1 VKLIVGLGN
10 PGKKYERT
18 RHNVGFFVVDRLAQ
32 RNGLKLTERLGD
44 ALIADWRIDDER
56 IVLVKPQTFMNRSG
70 TAVRDLLYEF
80 HGSAEDL
87 IVVYDD
93 LDLPLG
99 RIRLRAQ
106 GSAGGH
112 RGMLSILEHL
122 TGAGFFRVRVGIGR
136 PPEGVDPADFVLS
149 QFNDQESSDV
159 ERAVERAAQ
168 AVESLLQDGPI
179 HAMELYNRAPQEP
192 L

>member
-1 VKLIVGLGN
+1 MKLIVGLGN

-44 ALIADWRIDDER
+44 ALIADWGIDGER

-80 HGSAEDL
+80 HCSAEDL

-112 RGMLSILEHL
+112 RGILSILEHL
-122 TGAGFFRVRVGIGR
+122 TGVEFFRVRVGIGR

-149 QFNDQESSDV
+149 QFNDQESSDL
-159 ERAVERAAQ
+159 ESAVERAAD
-168 AVESLLQDGPI
+168 AVRSLLQDGPR
-179 HAMELYNRAPQEP
+179 HAMELYNRAP
-192 L
+192 

>member
-10 PGKKYERT
+10 PGTKYERT
-18 RHNVGFFVVDRLAQ
+18 RHNVGFFVLDRLAQ
-32 RNGLKLTERLGD
+32 RHGLKLKERVGD
-44 ALIADWRIDDER
+44 ALITHWRIDDER
-56 IVLVKPQTFMNRSG
+56 IVLGKPQAFMNRSG
-70 TAVRDLLYEF
+70 MVVRDLLYEF
-80 HGSAEDL
+80 HGNAEDL

-168 AVESLLQDGPI
+168 AVESLLHDGPI
-179 HAMELYNRAPQEP
+179 HAMELYNRAP
-192 L
+192 

>member
-1 VKLIVGLGN
+1 M
-10 PGKKYERT
+10 
-18 RHNVGFFVVDRLAQ
+18 
-32 RNGLKLTERLGD
+32 
-44 ALIADWRIDDER
+44 ADWGIDDER

-70 TAVRDLLYEF
+70 TAVRDLLCEF

-112 RGMLSILEHL
+112 RGVLSILEHL
-122 TGAGFFRVRVGIGR
+122 TEVDFFRVRVGIGR
-136 PPEGVDPADFVLS
+136 PPDGVDPADFVLWPFS
-149 QFNDQESSDV
+149 DQESGDL
-159 ERAVERAAQ
+159 ERAVERAAE
-168 AVESLLQDGPI
+168 AVGSLLKDGPR
-179 HAMELYNRAPQEP
+179 HAMELYNRAP
-192 L
+192 

>member
-1 VKLIVGLGN
+1 MKLIVGLGN
-10 PGKKYERT
+10 PGRKYERT

-32 RNGLKLTERLGD
+32 RNGLQLKERLGD
-44 ALIADWRIDDER
+44 ALIADWRINDER
-56 IVLVKPQTFMNRSG
+56 IVLVKTQTFMNRSG
-70 TAVRDLLYEF
+70 TAVRDLLYEL

-168 AVESLLQDGPI
+168 AVESLLRDGPI